1 MACALHKAPSTP
13 HQILTSQRPL
23 SPLQISIS
31 WYTNTVMLRLLV
43 TFLDNLLCHWPPSFS
58 VAYSLTATD
67 GERRLERV
75 PHSLTPGYNPVTLG
89 CSPGLSFNWIRQIF
103 KGKPIWKY
111 SPPQTW
117 EFLFQLFR
125 GADGGPEI
133 RLGAPRKWI
142 YETKN
147 TASRNSVRAVQVLL
161 QTVHKGL
168 RM

>member
-1 MACALHKAPSTP
+1 MFCYQSIVLWRAHCTKHPCTPPPPSDSHISTP
-13 HQILTSQRPL
+13 PVPPSKFNQLIHKHGHAETFGKFLGQLALPL
-23 SPLQISIS
+23 L
-31 WYTNTVMLRLLV
+31 YT
-43 TFLDNLLCHWPPSFS
+43 SFS

-75 PHSLTPGYNPVTLG
+75 PRSLTPGYNPVTLG

-125 GADGGPEI
+125 GTEGIKGEAQKI
-133 RLGAPRKWI
+133 RPGAPRLWI
-142 YETKN
+142 
-147 TASRNSVRAVQVLL
+147 
-161 QTVHKGL
+161 
-168 RM
+168 